1 MTTFPIDAARTII
14 ATALAKGAELKM
26 KPLTIAVLDAGGH
39 LVAFERQD
47 GAPTVL
53 RASIAIGK
61 ATAALAFHGGSRTL
75 NRMAQDRPHF
85 VAALSALSGGAA
97 PVVPVPGGISV
108 RNAAGEVIGAVCISG
123 DTSDNDEL
131 AAVAGVEAAGFK
143 AETGA

>member
-1 MTTFPIDAARTII
+1 MTLPIAAARTII
-14 ATALAKGAELKM
+14 ATVLAKGTELSM
-26 KPLTIAVLDAGGH
+26 KPLTVAVLDDGGH

-61 ATAALAFHGGSRTL
+61 ATAALAFHAGSRTL

-85 VAALSALSGGAA
+85 VAALSALPGGS
-97 PVVPVPGGISV
+97 PVVPVPGGVSI
-108 RNAAGEVIGAVCISG
+108 RDAAGTIIGSVGVSG

-131 AAVAGVEAAGFK
+131 AAVAGIEAAGYK